1 MPKTLM
7 NWKKMT
13 AVQTP
18 PLPAPVKLTAKANG
32 GMNYYEPESEP
43 KAER

>member
-1 MPKTLM
+1 MPKVLM

-13 AVQTP
+13 AVQIP
-18 PLPAPVKLTAKANG
+18 LLPAPVKLIDKANG